1 VEIKNNG
8 FINQVKEEGAMLHTH
23 NTQHFNSYSSILML
37 SAWGFVMVIASFLFL
52 YVGHLLDGILGTS
65 PNFMLGLFFLAI
77 FLCVMRL
84 YQEAWK
90 KHNNV

>member
-1 VEIKNNG
+1 
-8 FINQVKEEGAMLHTH
+8 MLATRKAHTEQQ
-23 NTQHFNSYSSILML
+23 NFASILML
-37 SAWGFVMVIASFLFL
+37 SAWGFAMVIASFSFL

-84 YQEAWK
+84 YQEAWSK
-90 KHNNV
+90 RKDV